1 MNSLPQLPTRTARPG
16 YFITFEGGE
25 GVGKST
31 QIQLLKDKLISRGK
45 TVVTTREPGGTKA
58 AEAIRSV
65 LLENQ
70 YHELTDRAE
79 ALLFAAAR
87 ADVIANVVD
96 PALAAGNI
104 VLSDRYFDSSV
115 AYQGYARNLGAAEV
129 KSLSLWA
136 TRGLIPDLT
145 IFLDLDPTIGI
156 GRVDSPDRLES
167 LAIDFHV
174 LVRNAF
180 LQIAEQEPTRFL
192 IVDASQSPTEISEKI
207 SAAVISRLS
216 L

>member
-31 QIQLLKDKLISRGK
+31 QIQLLKNKLISRGK

-70 YHELTDRAE
+70 YNELTDRAE

-145 IFLDLDPTIGI
+145 IFLDLDPNIGI

>member
-70 YHELTDRAE
+70 YNELTDRAE

-145 IFLDLDPTIGI
+145 IFLDLDPNIGI